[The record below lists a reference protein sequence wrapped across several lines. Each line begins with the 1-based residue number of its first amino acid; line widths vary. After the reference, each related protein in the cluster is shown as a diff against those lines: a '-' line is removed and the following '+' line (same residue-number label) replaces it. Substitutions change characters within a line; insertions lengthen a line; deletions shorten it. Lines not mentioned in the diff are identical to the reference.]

1 MFKIFY
7 LENCGY
13 SLKALNILHK
23 YDLVNKSEEINS
35 GIDNEQVQDPD
46 LELVPPSYTSYPKI
60 IYMDKTKY
68 FIGGYN
74 ELEKLINLVT
84 TPKILNCKQI
94 PPQRFIHKKI
104 TCKILLELT
113 NNIK

>member
-23 YDLVNKSEEINS
+23 YDLVNKLDEIKS
-35 GIDNEQVQDPD
+35 GIDELEVQDLD
-46 LELVPPSYTSYPKI
+46 LELIPPSYTSYPKI
-60 IYMDKTKY
+60 LYMDKTKY
-68 FIGGYN
+68 FIGGYD

-84 TPKILNCKQI
+84 TPTILNCKEI
-94 PPQRFIHKKI
+94 PSQRFIDKKI

-113 NNIK
+113 NKIK

>member
-23 YDLVNKSEEINS
+23 YDIVNKLDEINCS
-35 GIDNEQVQDPD
+35 INSEQVQDPD

-60 IYMDKTKY
+60 IYMGKTKY
-68 FIGGYN
+68 FVGGYT
-74 ELEKLINLVT
+74 ELEKLIDLVT
-84 TPKILNCKQI
+84 TPTILECNQV
-94 PPQRFIHKKI
+94 PSQRFINKKT

-113 NNIK
+113 NKIK